1 MKKSELKAFGIIG
14 GDKRQ
19 LFLAKSISDC
29 CYDVILGGF
38 DKLKSLGAIE
48 ISDIKTA
55 ISKSDAIIFPLPSI
69 CADGT
74 VNTPFSDN
82 KTRLDEEMISLLKEK
97 PIFVAMKNKFL
108 KAYPQ
113 LADCEVYD
121 YSAKEEFAVAN
132 ALLTAEG
139 AVEIAMNE
147 YEGTIF
153 DSKCLVCGFGRIG
166 KMLAKMLKS
175 LNAQVTV
182 SARNEVDFAYIEALG
197 CKHINTNA
205 LKSVK
210 VTLPTELTTIDSDAF
225 GYLFRMGGNIHVN
238 DFKIYG
244 YKNTAAEKYAQ
255 DNEFEFIAL
264 DDEVVTGDS
273 NQDGIVN
280 VKDVTY
286 LQRHLAGSLNTD
298 GSTLIDETS
307 KALFDCL
314 DLNKDGKLTVAD
326 VTELQ
331 VYISTKG

>member
-55 ISKSDAIIFPLPSI
+55 ISKSDAIIFPLPSV

-82 KTRLDEEMISLLKEK
+82 KTKLDEEMISLLKEK

-210 VTLPTELTTIDSDAF
+210 GYDLVFNTIPVMIFDSD
-225 GYLFRMGGNIHVN
+225 LLM
-238 DFKIYG
+238 
-244 YKNTAAEKYAQ
+244 
-255 DNEFEFIAL
+255 
-264 DDEVVTGDS
+264 
-273 NQDGIVN
+273 
-280 VKDVTY
+280 
-286 LQRHLAGSLNTD
+286 NTD
-298 GSTLIDETS
+298 RNTIIIDLASLPGGVDFEAARRYKTNHWLCNLRFLLHLFTS
-307 KALFDCL
+307 L
-314 DLNKDGKLTVAD
+314 
-326 VTELQ
+326 
-331 VYISTKG
+331 

>member
-38 DKLKSLGAIE
+38 DKLKSLGSIE

-82 KTRLDEEMISLLKEK
+82 KTRLDEEMISLLKGK

-121 YSAKEEFAVAN
+121 
-132 ALLTAEG
+132 
-139 AVEIAMNE
+139 E

-210 VTLPTELTTIDSDAF
+210 GYDLVFNTIPVMIFDSD
-225 GYLFRMGGNIHVN
+225 LLM
-238 DFKIYG
+238 
-244 YKNTAAEKYAQ
+244 
-255 DNEFEFIAL
+255 
-264 DDEVVTGDS
+264 
-273 NQDGIVN
+273 
-280 VKDVTY
+280 
-286 LQRHLAGSLNTD
+286 NTD
-298 GSTLIDETS
+298 RNTIIIDLASLPGGVDFEAARRYKTDAVRALS
-307 KALFDCL
+307 LPGRTAPKAAGEIIRKTIF
-314 DLNKDGKLTVAD
+314 NIIK
-326 VTELQ
+326 E
-331 VYISTKG
+331 VYR